1 MTAISKK
8 PILLSLASLIAL
20 AGVPAF
26 AQDAPPPGPPSAM
39 PGPADGPPPGFE
51 PPGPP
56 DDFMVAVP
64 PPEALMIEAF
74 EVAAMPPDG
83 EDVAGFALGIEG
95 PALDAFRM
103 RGGPMM
109 MGRGGMRGGCPMMGG
124 GCFAGLDL
132 TDEQLEKMHDL
143 KNQFLDKVGP
153 KMVELGSLK
162 RHLMDVMAGTS
173 SDAKKAHDLQN
184 KINAAKADLANMKL
198 DNDLAKLDVLTET
211 QRKELHTRMLKGGM
225 RGGMGKRMMKHH
237 QGGDKKPG

>member
-1 MTAISKK
+1 MTATSKK
-8 PILLSLASLIAL
+8 PLLLSMASVIAL
-20 AGVPAF
+20 AGIPAF
-26 AQDAPPPGPPSAM
+26 AQDGPPPGPPLDQ
-39 PGPADGPPPGFE
+39 PGAADGPPPGFA
-51 PPGPP
+51 PGGPP
-56 DDFMVAVP
+56 EDFMVAVP

-74 EVAAMPPDG
+74 EIAAMPADG
-83 EDVAGFALGIEG
+83 DDMAGFAVGIEG

-109 MGRGGMRGGCPMMGG
+109 MRRGMMGMGGCPMGGG

-153 KMVELGSLK
+153 KFVELASLK
-162 RHLMDVMAGTS
+162 RHLMDVMAGTTT
-173 SDAKKAHDLQN
+173 DAKKAHDLQN

-211 QRKELHTRMLKGGM
+211 QRKEIHTRMLKGGM
-225 RGGMGKRMMKHH
+225 RGGFHKRVRHH
-237 QGGDKKPG
+237 EKKPG